1 MSASMVK
8 VEDLHHGFNGT
19 SVLKGVNLEVEEGE
33 RLVIIGRSG
42 GGKSVLLKLIASLDK
57 PRRGRVCIEGRN
69 WVPLSERELT
79 PLRKK
84 IGILFQGAALFD
96 SMTIYENVAFPLTVL
111 EKISTS
117 EIRQRVDEVL
127 RLVELSGH
135 GHKKPGEISGGMRK
149 RAGLARAIVDRP
161 DIMLYD
167 EPTAGL
173 DPVIADSI
181 NHLILK
187 LSEKFKVTSIVVT
200 HDMTSAYKIANRIA
214 MLYEGK
220 ILESGTPA
228 EIQNSKDPVVQKFVK
243 GICDPSHLDF

>member
-1 MSASMVK
+1 M
-8 VEDLHHGFNGT
+8 
-19 SVLKGVNLEVEEGE
+19 
-33 RLVIIGRSG
+33 
-42 GGKSVLLKLIASLDK
+42 IAALDK
-57 PRRGRVCIEGRN
+57 PRKGRVLICGRD
-69 WVPLSERELT
+69 WVALSERELT

-84 IGILFQGAALFD
+84 VGILFQGAALFD
-96 SMTIYENVAFPLTVL
+96 SMTIYENVAFPLRVL
-111 EKISTS
+111 EHIP
-117 EIRQRVDEVL
+117 ELEVRQRVEEAL

-135 GHKKPGEISGGMRK
+135 GHKKPAEISGGMRK

-161 DIMLYD
+161 DIMLFD

-187 LSEKFKVTSIVVT
+187 MSEQFKVTCLVVT

-228 EIQNSKDPVVQKFVK
+228 EIQNSANPVVQKFIK
-243 GICDPSHLDF
+243 GVCDPSHLDL